1 MGLLEV
7 PLSFAVSFVLSFP
20 EIRQWDGIHCR
31 TSSVCV
37 GSILKLPFILLM
49 MLSCLGRT
57 EKWVPGFT
65 LWETKKCRFAHGLM
79 C

>member
-20 EIRQWDGIHCR
+20 EIRQWDVIHCR

-49 MLSCLGRT
+49 MLPCLGNEIAWRT
-57 EKWVPGFT
+57 DFVCENGSF
-65 LWETKKCRFAHGLM
+65 F
-79 C
+79 